1 MNNYE
6 ENFEESLQ
14 KLKNRIIK
22 FLKVYL
28 SRSIVFTII
37 FLILKYNNVI
47 DWSYFWIVSPLWI
60 PFAILI
66 VIFLSI
72 ILFTL
77 IINLFKPNE

>member
-6 ENFEESLQ
+6 ENFEEDWQ
-14 KLKNRIIK
+14 KLKNSINR
-22 FLKVYL
+22 FLKVCL
-28 SRSIVFTII
+28 SKSIVFTII
-37 FLILKYNNVI
+37 FLILKYYNVI

-66 VIFLSI
+66 VIFLPI

-77 IINLFKPNE
+77 INLFKSDE

>member
-14 KLKNRIIK
+14 KLKNSINR

-28 SRSIVFTII
+28 SRSIVLTII
-37 FLILKYNNVI
+37 FLILKYHNVI

-66 VIFLSI
+66 VIFLPI
-72 ILFTL
+72 ILFAL
-77 IINLFKPNE
+77 IINLFDSNE

>member
-6 ENFEESLQ
+6 ENFKESLQ
-14 KLKNRIIK
+14 ELKNRINK
-22 FLKVYL
+22 FLKIYL
-28 SRSIVFTII
+28 SKSIVFTVI
-37 FLILKYNNVI
+37 FLILKYHNVI

-72 ILFTL
+72 ILFAL
-77 IINLFKPNE
+77 IISLFKSNE

>member
-14 KLKNRIIK
+14 KLKNRINK
-22 FLKVYL
+22 FLKIYL

-37 FLILKYNNVI
+37 FLILKYHNVI
-47 DWSYFWIVSPLWI
+47 DWNYFWIVSPLWI

-72 ILFTL
+72 ILFAL
-77 IINLFKPNE
+77 ITSLFKSNE

>member
-6 ENFEESLQ
+6 ENFEDDWQ
-14 KLKNRIIK
+14 KLKNSIVR

-37 FLILKYNNVI
+37 FLILKYHNVI
-47 DWSYFWIVSPLWI
+47 DWSYFWIVFPLLL

-66 VIFLSI
+66 MIFLPI

-77 IINLFKPNE
+77 INLFNSNE

>member
-22 FLKVYL
+22 FLKIYL

-60 PFAILI
+60 PFATLI
-66 VIFLSI
+66 VIFLLI
-72 ILFTL
+72 ILFAV
-77 IINLFKPNE
+77 INLFKSDE

>member
-14 KLKNRIIK
+14 ELKNRINK
-22 FLKVYL
+22 FLKIYL

-37 FLILKYNNVI
+37 FLILKYHNVI
-47 DWSYFWIVSPLWI
+47 DWSYFWIVSPLWM

-72 ILFTL
+72 ILFAL
-77 IINLFKPNE
+77 IISLFNSNE